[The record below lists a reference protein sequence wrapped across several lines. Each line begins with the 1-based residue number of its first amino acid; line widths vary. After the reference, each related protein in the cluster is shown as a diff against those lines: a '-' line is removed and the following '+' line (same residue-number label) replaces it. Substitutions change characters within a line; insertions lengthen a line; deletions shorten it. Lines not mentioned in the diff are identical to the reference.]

1 MSEFLGI
8 HSKNALLHGC
18 EAAFVECV
26 AHGGDGNPIVVYTD
40 PSGTRLYATEDEW
53 LDGSRQFAQQAHAQ
67 GIVTS
72 DSPAKDK
79 LALFRKLF
87 KGRED
92 VYAHGY
98 RRKDG
103 GIGYAPACTN
113 EWKPGT
119 CPKKINPRSPCAD
132 CAHSAFTSPSDATLI
147 AHFKGARA
155 DLKDVVGLY
164 VLDKEG
170 KTSVLVADFDKT
182 GWKTE
187 IAAYRHAC
195 EETNIEVAVERS
207 RSGNGGHAWI
217 FFSEPLDAA
226 LARNLGCTLITHAM
240 TTTGKL
246 GFKAYDRLFP
256 AQTTVAAGGFGNLIA
271 LPFQG
276 LAQQQGNSV
285 FVDEHFKAYPDQ
297 WKFLSAIQPVT
308 PDHARQVV
316 EQAQDGPLGP
326 LAFADDKPH
335 REKPWAPRTKTP
347 LSRDDFP
354 ATVSLTK
361 ANMLFVEKD
370 GLSPAATNRIRRLAA
385 FGNPEFY
392 RAQAMHQSVFG
403 KHRVIDLSE
412 EFEQYLALPRGCESK
427 LVALLDYYGVPYHI
441 TDAHHIGAPI
451 DVEFKG
457 TLRPLQQTAVDAL
470 LEHEC
475 GILSAPTGFGKTV
488 IGAYCIA
495 HLKMRTLVIV
505 PGTALLAQWQ
515 QRLETFLTI
524 NEELPELLTKTG
536 RKSRKKRSLVGQIGG
551 GKNIPSGIVDIATF
565 QSLFEKGDVENEQQ
579 VKDLVHTYDL
589 VICDECQHGA
599 APQLEHILRA
609 VNARRV
615 YGLSATPKRADG
627 LEGILFMQCG
637 PIRYEVDPK
646 AQAAEQDFSR
656 HLQPRFTR
664 IRLAH
669 LEEGSSFNQ
678 ILDKLCA
685 HKARNQLIVDD
696 TVSAL
701 KQGRTPLVITKRK
714 EHAALLADA
723 LTAAG
728 QTVFLLTG
736 DGTTQEKKRRLQEV
750 QSVPDDTRFVIV
762 ATGSYLG
769 EGFDEPRLDTLIL
782 AAPASWEGVIT
793 QYSGRLHREHKG
805 KNAVIVYDYIDASVP
820 MLDRMY
826 KKRLRTYQKLGYE
839 LAIPENANQPV
850 GCIVNATDYQ
860 PLLTSDLENASK
872 SLFISAPYLNKKRLS
887 HLKPLLESATQRG
900 ISVTIVVSKPTK
912 TDYVRPFE
920 EEVAALREIGC
931 TVTVC
936 NERSSALAIIDEH
949 IVWYGTIPLL
959 AFPKTDDCSLR
970 FESSEVAYDLLSSS
984 TPST

>member
-276 LAQQQGNSV
+276 LAQQQETASLLTNTSRHIPTNGNFSLRSSPSRPITH
-285 FVDEHFKAYPDQ
+285 DR
-297 WKFLSAIQPVT
+297 LSNRLRMGHSARLRLQTTSLIAKNLGRHALRHHLAGMISPRPFPSQRRTCSSSKRTASLPQP
-308 PDHARQVV
+308 
-316 EQAQDGPLGP
+316 
-326 LAFADDKPH
+326 
-335 REKPWAPRTKTP
+335 
-347 LSRDDFP
+347 
-354 ATVSLTK
+354 
-361 ANMLFVEKD
+361 
-370 GLSPAATNRIRRLAA
+370 
-385 FGNPEFY
+385 
-392 RAQAMHQSVFG
+392 
-403 KHRVIDLSE
+403 
-412 EFEQYLALPRGCESK
+412 
-427 LVALLDYYGVPYHI
+427 
-441 TDAHHIGAPI
+441 
-451 DVEFKG
+451 
-457 TLRPLQQTAVDAL
+457 
-470 LEHEC
+470 
-475 GILSAPTGFGKTV
+475 PTG
-488 IGAYCIA
+488 
-495 HLKMRTLVIV
+495 
-505 PGTALLAQWQ
+505 
-515 QRLETFLTI
+515 
-524 NEELPELLTKTG
+524 
-536 RKSRKKRSLVGQIGG
+536 
-551 GKNIPSGIVDIATF
+551 
-565 QSLFEKGDVENEQQ
+565 
-579 VKDLVHTYDL
+579 
-589 VICDECQHGA
+589 
-599 APQLEHILRA
+599 
-609 VNARRV
+609 
-615 YGLSATPKRADG
+615 
-627 LEGILFMQCG
+627 
-637 PIRYEVDPK
+637 
-646 AQAAEQDFSR
+646 
-656 HLQPRFTR
+656 
-664 IRLAH
+664 
-669 LEEGSSFNQ
+669 
-678 ILDKLCA
+678 
-685 HKARNQLIVDD
+685 
-696 TVSAL
+696 
-701 KQGRTPLVITKRK
+701 
-714 EHAALLADA
+714 
-723 LTAAG
+723 
-728 QTVFLLTG
+728 
-736 DGTTQEKKRRLQEV
+736 
-750 QSVPDDTRFVIV
+750 
-762 ATGSYLG
+762 
-769 EGFDEPRLDTLIL
+769 
-782 AAPASWEGVIT
+782 
-793 QYSGRLHREHKG
+793 
-805 KNAVIVYDYIDASVP
+805 
-820 MLDRMY
+820 
-826 KKRLRTYQKLGYE
+826 
-839 LAIPENANQPV
+839 
-850 GCIVNATDYQ
+850 
-860 PLLTSDLENASK
+860 
-872 SLFISAPYLNKKRLS
+872 
-887 HLKPLLESATQRG
+887 
-900 ISVTIVVSKPTK
+900 
-912 TDYVRPFE
+912 
-920 EEVAALREIGC
+920 
-931 TVTVC
+931 
-936 NERSSALAIIDEH
+936 
-949 IVWYGTIPLL
+949 
-959 AFPKTDDCSLR
+959 
-970 FESSEVAYDLLSSS
+970 
-984 TPST
+984 